1 MTAAGF
7 LVVLT
12 VTTAGLV
19 VVTRF
24 KVDFVVGL
32 KVILVVVGFTDDLV
46 VVFLV
51 ELMVVV
57 GCGLIV
63 GGGLDV
69 DGSSLDVVAAGFREV
84 FVAGSV
90 GRLRKELL
98 AATGELRTNRAT
110 SLSCR
115 LFPRLVKKL
124 IANYYCN

>member
-19 VVTRF
+19 LVTRF

-32 KVILVVVGFTDDLV
+32 KVSLVVVGFTDDLV

-51 ELMVVV
+51 EWVVV

-90 GRLRKELL
+90 GRLRKVLL
-98 AATGELRTNRAT
+98 AATGELKTSRAT

-115 LFPRLVKKL
+115 LFPRLVK
-124 IANYYCN
+124 N

>member
-46 VVFLV
+46 VVFFV
-51 ELMVVV
+51 EWVVV

-69 DGSSLDVVAAGFREV
+69 DGSS
-84 FVAGSV
+84 
-90 GRLRKELL
+90 
-98 AATGELRTNRAT
+98 
-110 SLSCR
+110 
-115 LFPRLVKKL
+115 
-124 IANYYCN
+124 